1 MSSIGKKL
9 RSEARKEA
17 KKYAQGYRE
26 QFLQRLKVF
35 DECLRPKPRL
45 MPRFFYRWWANQ
57 VVDLQKL
64 EDVINGKTQTEKKND
79 I

>member
-17 KKYAQGYRE
+17 KKYSQGYRE
-26 QFLQRLKVF
+26 QFMQRLQAF
-35 DECLRPKPRL
+35 DECLKQRPKYWPQFL
-45 MPRFFYRWWANQ
+45 WRWWANK

-64 EDVINGKTQTEKKND
+64 EDIINGTRRPEQK
-79 I
+79 